1 MCKENERVKI
11 DDKNLKVI
19 YNASAYDKA
28 EDKKIR
34 DFLRF
39 IHTNSTG
46 EDDLL
51 KEFEQ
56 NLNLRL

>member
-1 MCKENERVKI
+1 MENGDVKI
-11 DDKNLKVI
+11 DDKTLKVI